1 MRLIL
6 GLLALAAAILPA
18 VAQQAANP
26 NADLSVTSPAYPA
39 DRGPRVL
46 IDEGHANF
54 HTLDGRYAPFAR
66 LLRNDGYRV
75 GAHRGRI
82 HAETLAEADVLVIA
96 NASPPQVGPSAFL
109 PLEIASLR
117 TWIEAGGSLLLIAD
131 HRPYA
136 GATAELAAAFG
147 VTFRN
152 AYAVHPGN
160 RGEDL
165 FRIGAGLAD
174 HPVTAGAQDDAPV
187 TAVRSFTGSAFTAP
201 DARPLLTL
209 GEGYLAVEA
218 EDADGI
224 EAAMAAAPSAAGM
237 LQGASIELGRGR
249 IVVLGEA
256 AMLTSQLAGPQ
267 QRVTG
272 IGAPGAEQ
280 NKQFALNLMHW
291 LSRRRGY

>member
-6 GLLALAAAILPA
+6 GLLAVVAAVLPAAA
-18 VAQQAANP
+18 QQVPNP
-26 NADLSVTSPAYPA
+26 NADLTVVSPAYPS

-54 HTLDGRYAPFAR
+54 HTIGERYAPFAT

-75 GAHRGRI
+75 NAHYGRFF
-82 HAETLAEADVLVIA
+82 ADTLAEADVLVIA
-96 NASPPQVGPSAFL
+96 NASPPPVGQSAFL
-109 PLEIASLR
+109 PLEIAALR
-117 TWIEAGGSLLLIAD
+117 TWIEGGGSLLLIAD

-136 GATAELAAAFG
+136 GAATELAAAFG
-147 VTFRN
+147 VQFRN
-152 AYAVHPGN
+152 VYAVNPGN
-160 RGEDL
+160 QGSDI
-165 FRIGAGLAD
+165 FRSGAGLAD
-174 HPVTAGAQDDAPV
+174 HPITAGADGD
-187 TAVRSFTGSAFTAP
+187 TAVTSVRTFTGSAFTAP
-201 DARPLLTL
+201 EARPLLTL
-209 GEGYLAVEA
+209 SEGYLAVEA
-218 EDADGI
+218 DAEQI
-224 EAAMAAAPSAAGM
+224 ESAIASAPSAAGM
-237 LQGASIELGRGR
+237 LQGATIELGRGR

-256 AMLTSQLAGPQ
+256 AMLTAQLAGPQ

>member
-6 GLLALAAAILPA
+6 PLLAVIAASSPAAA
-18 VAQQAANP
+18 QQVPNP
-26 NADLSVTSPAYPA
+26 NADLAVTSPAYPT

-46 IDEGHANF
+46 IDEGHANL
-54 HTLDGRYAPFAR
+54 HTLAGGYAPFAS

-75 GAHRGRI
+75 NAHRGRI
-82 HAETLAEADVLVIA
+82 SAETLAEADVLVIV

-109 PLEIASLR
+109 PLEIAALR
-117 TWIEAGGSLLLIAD
+117 TWVEGGGALLLIAD

-136 GATAELAAAFG
+136 GAAAELGAAFG
-147 VTFRN
+147 VTFQN
-152 AYAVHPGN
+152 VYAVNPGN

-165 FRIGAGLAD
+165 FRPGAGLSD
-174 HPVTAGAQDDAPV
+174 HPIITGAAGDTAIAS
-187 TAVRSFTGSAFTAP
+187 VRSFTGSAFSAP
-201 DARPLLTL
+201 AAQPLLTL

-218 EDADGI
+218 DRENV
-224 EAAMAAAPSAAGM
+224 ESAMGSAPSAVGM

-249 IVVLGEA
+249 IVVMGEA
-256 AMLTSQLAGPQ
+256 AMFTSQLAGPQ
-267 QRVTG
+267 QRVVG